1 MSSWYMFIPHIGG
14 ALMTIFFILLVKYGK
29 EEKNKK

>member
-1 MSSWYMFIPHIGG
+1 MSDWYMFIPHIGG
-14 ALMTIFFILLVKYGK
+14 ACMTILFILLVKYGK